1 MLRAA
6 EHAVDDTS
14 VGIVARIV
22 ENDLG
27 WLFTRSQAREYG
39 IDGYAEVVT
48 SGFVTGRLLAL
59 QIKGGPYQFRRPER
73 DGSGWPFW
81 ASSDHLHYW
90 LGYALPV
97 LVILVR
103 PDDGA
108 AFWQVIRPETIREN
122 AKGFTVTVP
131 AAHRLDGSAAAPL
144 TAIATADRG
153 LLESFPEHC
162 AALPPSAGRVLAR
175 AWDADPLPSARLA
188 GKLAAGRR
196 NPGLTVSALCA
207 ARPAWLANTAAAQ
220 DLWLAAA
227 VYAYEHGCL
236 MAAADVFA
244 LAAAAPGPR
253 SARAH
258 AVAGL
263 TFISRDRDQ
272 ARFHLEQARAG
283 GQVLLADIGLADLDV
298 PEGDRQPPQIPAS
311 VQTAAPGHL
320 AGEPAVLGFLAGRAL
335 RQGDFLSSLLYRER
349 QYAAAGET
357 DTASGIVERGEPVS
371 VGRDWVVF
379 AADGLGL
386 VA

>member
-175 AWDADPLPSARLA
+175 AWDADPLPSARL
-188 GKLAAGRR
+188 
-196 NPGLTVSALCA
+196 VCA